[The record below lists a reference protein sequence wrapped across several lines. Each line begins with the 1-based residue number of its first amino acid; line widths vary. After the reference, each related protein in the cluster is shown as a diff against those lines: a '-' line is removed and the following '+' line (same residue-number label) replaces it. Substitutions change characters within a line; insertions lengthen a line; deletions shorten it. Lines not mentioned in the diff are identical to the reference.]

1 MSLQERIAVESR
13 KENWV
18 RVAKEVIQNNELDN
32 LMELFLGDNKRI
44 TQQASAII
52 MTIADL
58 DIQLF
63 QPKVDVLIH
72 KLDDNPNPTQ
82 KRNIFRILQFI
93 KIPKELDGKVIN
105 HCAEILSN
113 VTEPI
118 AVRAFVMQV
127 FYNQTQKYPELKEE
141 LLLLIQENINRNPS
155 AGIKSRGNKI
165 INKLRR

>member
-1 MSLQERIAVESR
+1 MSLRERIAVESR
-13 KENWV
+13 KENWI
-18 RVAKEVIQNNELDN
+18 RVAKEVIQNKELDN

-93 KIPKELDGKVIN
+93 MKDL
-105 HCAEILSN
+105 
-113 VTEPI
+113 
-118 AVRAFVMQV
+118 
-127 FYNQTQKYPELKEE
+127 
-141 LLLLIQENINRNPS
+141 
-155 AGIKSRGNKI
+155 
-165 INKLRR
+165 